1 MIELKHVTFRY
12 ENAPENVYSIHN
24 INLTIQR
31 GECVVLCGR
40 SGCGKTTITRLINGL
55 IPHYYEGELSGF
67 ISVNGV
73 EIRSQQLSKISQ
85 YVGSVFQNP
94 RSQFFNV
101 DTTAELAFG
110 CENQGLPKE
119 DVLERIE
126 EAANRFSLNGLLNR
140 SIFEL
145 SGGEKQRIACASVYA
160 VHPDIFVLDEPSSNL
175 DPASILQLKDVL
187 QKLKAEGKTL
197 VISEHRLYYLLDIA
211 DLFVWLDQG
220 EIRSVYTR
228 EEILA
233 FSPAQISAM
242 GLRALDLNQVDLAT
256 ESKRQKHTGHEFTFQ
271 NLDCKIS
278 GHSVLHIQSL
288 RIPTGEII
296 AVIGHNGAGKST
308 LAGCLC
314 GIRKH
319 TGKVLYDKTEWT
331 AKKRLKES
339 YMVMQDVNRQLFTE
353 SVRDEVTLN
362 IPEEQAEQAENI
374 LRQMGINELADC
386 HPLALSGGQK
396 QRVAIASALCAAK
409 KILIYDEPTSGLDYE
424 SMRSACALIRE
435 VSKRTELSLV
445 ITHDLEFIMSCC
457 TFILHIDHG
466 TVKAFYPL
474 DSTGKAR
481 VKKEFLSHKEK
492 EEEL

>member
-1 MIELKHVTFRY
+1 MIELKQVTFQY
-12 ENAPENVYSIHN
+12 ENAPESVYSVHN
-24 INLTIQR
+24 VDLTIQN

-55 IPHYYEGELSGF
+55 IPHYYEGNLSGH
-67 ISVNGV
+67 ISVDGT
-73 EIRSQQLSKISQ
+73 EIKNQQLSKISQ
-85 YVGSVFQNP
+85 HVGSVFQNP

-101 DTTAELAFG
+101 DTTSELAFG

-119 DVLERIE
+119 DVLRRIA

-187 QKLKAEGKTL
+187 LKLKAEGKTL

-211 DLFVWLDQG
+211 DRFVWLDQG
-220 EIRSVYTR
+220 EVRSVYTR
-228 EEILA
+228 EEFLT
-233 FSPAQISAM
+233 FRPAQISAM
-242 GLRALDLNQVDLAT
+242 GLRALDLNQLKTEIEDL
-256 ESKRQKHTGHEFTFQ
+256 KHSEHEFAFQ
-271 NLDCKIS
+271 NLECKVS
-278 GHSVLHIQSL
+278 GHSVLHIESL
-288 RIPTGEII
+288 QIPAGEIV

-308 LAGCLC
+308 FAGCLC

-319 TGKVLYDKTEWT
+319 TGKVFYNRTEWN

-339 YMVMQDVNRQLFTE
+339 YMVMQDVNHQLFTE

-362 IPEEQAEQAENI
+362 IPEGQSEQAENV
-374 LRQMGINELADC
+374 LQQMGIAELAEC

-396 QRVAIASALCAAK
+396 QRVAIVRALAMEPEVM
-409 KILIYDEPTSGLDYE
+409 LFDEPTSALDPE
-424 SMRSACALIRE
+424 MVGEVLEVMRELAHEGMTMVIVTHEMAFARE
-435 VSKRTELSLV
+435 VASRVLFMEEGKLGEQGTPEV
-445 ITHDLEFIMSCC
+445 IFTNPQSPRLQNF
-457 TFILHIDHG
+457 L
-466 TVKAFYPL
+466 
-474 DSTGKAR
+474 
-481 VKKEFLSHKEK
+481 KKVL
-492 EEEL
+492 